1 MKKEI
6 FVCES
11 CGAEFAKWAGK
22 CSVCGEWNT
31 LKEMLIS
38 EEVVGGSGKRG
49 EIQKIQKLS
58 TIKNDNFNRLKSNF
72 SEFDLVFGGGL
83 VPGSITLLGGEPGIG
98 KSTLIFQVAEKI
110 AKNQQKVLYAS
121 AEESESQ
128 IKNRADRLGIKSEIG
143 ILCAS
148 DVKDIIATV
157 KNFKPTLLIIDS
169 IQSIFNPDISMS
181 AGSISQVKTCG
192 LLLQRLAKESGICV
206 ILIGHVTKQG
216 GVAGPKTLEHLVDAV
231 AYLEGERFHTFRIL
245 RCSKNRFGSVNET
258 GIFEMTNMGL
268 KEVKNPAADLLAQR
282 QKSKEGSA
290 VSVVIEGT
298 RPFLVEIQA
307 LASKSYLGFPQR
319 KSSGFDY
326 NRMQLILAVLS
337 SRANIRCGNFDIFLN
352 VVGGFKLKDPSCDL
366 AAAIAIASAIYKKS
380 IKKDLVLIGELGL
393 SAEIRS
399 VSNLAKRIKEAK
411 SLGFKGVIVP
421 KEAGKI
427 LTSKDKSFKIVEV
440 DNLREAIAKAIRN

>member
-22 CSVCGEWNT
+22 CSACGEWNT
-31 LKEMLIS
+31 LKEMAIG
-38 EEVVGGSGKRG
+38 EEKSGSGKRG
-49 EIQKIQKLS
+49 QAQKIQKLS
-58 TIKNDNFNRLKSNF
+58 KIKTDQFIRLKSNF

-98 KSTLIFQVAEKI
+98 KSTLILQIADKI
-110 AKNQQKVLYAS
+110 SATGNNVLYVS

-128 IKNRADRLGIKSEIG
+128 IKNRAIRLKIKTDIG
-143 ILCAS
+143 ILATV
-148 DVKDIIATV
+148 DIKDIIATIQ
-157 KNFKPTLLIIDS
+157 KDKPNLVIIDS
-169 IQSIFNPDISMS
+169 IQSIFDSDLS
-181 AGSISQVKTCG
+181 TSTGSISQVKTCG
-192 LLLQRLAKESGICV
+192 ILLQRLAKESGICV

-231 AYLEGERFHTFRIL
+231 AYLEGERYHTFRIL
-245 RCSKNRFGSVNET
+245 RCSKNRFGSVNEA
-258 GIFEMTNMGL
+258 GIFEMTNLGL
-268 KEVKNPAADLLAQR
+268 KEVKNPAADLMSQR
-282 QKSKEGSA
+282 EKSKEGSA

-326 NRMQLILAVLS
+326 NRMQLILAVLA
-337 SRANIRCGNFDIFLN
+337 SRANFRCGNFDIFLN

-366 AAAIAIASAIYKKS
+366 AAGVAIASAIYKKP
-380 IKKDLVLIGELGL
+380 IKKEIILIGELGL
-393 SAEIRS
+393 SGEIRS
-399 VSNLAKRIKEAK
+399 VANLAKRIKEAK
-411 SLGFKGVIVP
+411 SLGFKKIIIPKSFGV
-421 KEAGKI
+421 A
-427 LTSKDKSFKIVEV
+427 LTTKDKSFKIIEVE
-440 DNLREAIAKAIRN
+440 DLKQAIKFSLI